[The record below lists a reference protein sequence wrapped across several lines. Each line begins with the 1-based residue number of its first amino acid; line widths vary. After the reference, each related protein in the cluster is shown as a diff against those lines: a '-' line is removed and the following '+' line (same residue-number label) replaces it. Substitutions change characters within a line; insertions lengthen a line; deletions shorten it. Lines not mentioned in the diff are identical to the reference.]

1 VSSANLDLVRSVC
14 AAWERGDFSSSEWA
28 DDEIEATWV
37 DGPSPGTW
45 TGLAS
50 MAAGMRDVVD
60 AWEGFR
66 VEAEEFR
73 EMDDERVLV
82 PYRASARGRGS
93 GVDLGQMHARGAN
106 LFQIR
111 AGKVRRLVIYW
122 NRDRAFADLGLD
134 QDAGSSG
141 S

>member
-1 VSSANLDLVRSVC
+1 MSSANLDLVRSIY
-14 AAWERGDFSSSEWA
+14 ADWERGDFSSSEWA
-28 DDEIEATWV
+28 YPEIEATWV

-50 MAAGMRDVVD
+50 MAEGMRDVVD

-73 EMDDERVLV
+73 EMDDEHVLI

-93 GVDLGQMHARGAN
+93 GVDLGLMHARGAN

-134 QDAGSSG
+134 PEGGWSS